1 MADVVAVGKRDRGP
15 RLDRQHMGNEHPVL
29 LIHHG
34 ARSAGRSFSPL
45 GDRIN
50 DGVAQCA
57 AARVAHGD
65 RQRGGVSDGGEENDR
80 EKKGGPHAGVVPRL
94 FCALSILLVL
104 LPAAAQDSL
113 QWNGFALLRAAKAG
127 GDKSWLDGGTGR
139 FDEGGDAKL
148 SAQLQLGV
156 DWTPSLLWNAHL
168 HLLASEDH
176 VGVPEAYV
184 DLRAREDRVRIRAG
198 AFFLPAS
205 RENVDALW
213 ESPYT
218 ITPSA
223 LNSWMGEEF
232 RPIGV
237 DLQWTAP
244 HGGLGAGATIYRGND
259 ALGAVP
265 AAFGWTWSD
274 RWTTLG
280 EHIPAYTPDSP
291 DLISSV
297 SDEVD
302 GRLGWSARARWTGE
316 HALVQLT
323 HIDNR
328 ADGEQYGD
336 LLTWA
341 TRFDIVGAEYNTTKW
356 TFAGEYG
363 WGPTAIPDFTLDLST
378 AYVLVSRRFTKG
390 RATLRLATFDNTS
403 VYGTD
408 DSGTAITAA
417 AFWEPRGPLRV
428 GFEIISLDAERAGV
442 PTQTNR
448 VAVEVRWSFS
458 KR

>member
-1 MADVVAVGKRDRGP
+1 M
-15 RLDRQHMGNEHPVL
+15 L
-29 LIHHG
+29 
-34 ARSAGRSFSPL
+34 
-45 GDRIN
+45 
-50 DGVAQCA
+50 
-57 AARVAHGD
+57 
-65 RQRGGVSDGGEENDR
+65 
-80 EKKGGPHAGVVPRL
+80 
-94 FCALSILLVL
+94 L
-104 LPAAAQDSL
+104 LPAAASAQDSL

-127 GDKSWLDGGTGR
+127 GDQSWLDGGRGR
-139 FDEGGDAKL
+139 FDEGGETKA
-148 SAQLQLGV
+148 SAQVQLGV
-156 DWTPSLLWNAHL
+156 DWTPSLLWNAHV

-184 DLRAREDRVRIRAG
+184 DANLRARGDRVRIRAG

-205 RENVDALW
+205 RENVDSLW

-218 ITPSA
+218 LTPSA

-237 DLQWTAP
+237 DAQWTSSRT
-244 HGGLGAGATIYRGND
+244 GFGAGATVYRGND

-265 AAFGWTWSD
+265 VAFGWTWTD

-280 EHIPAYTPDSP
+280 EHIPAHLPGIEEYV
-291 DLISSV
+291 SSV

-302 GRLGWSARARWTGE
+302 GRLGWSARARWSGE
-316 HALVQLT
+316 RAFVQLT

-328 ADGEQYGD
+328 ADGEQYGK

-341 TRFDIVGAEYNTTKW
+341 TRFDIVAAEYNTTKW

-363 WGPTAIPDFTLDLST
+363 WGPTVIPAFTLDLST
-378 AYVLVSRRFTKG
+378 GYVLASRRFPKA
-390 RATLRLATFDNTS
+390 RATLRYETFDNTS
-403 VYGTD
+403 VFGTD
-408 DSGTAITAA
+408 DHGTAITAA

-428 GFEIISLDAERAGV
+428 GFEIISLDDVRAGV
-442 PTQTNR
+442 PMQTNR
-448 VAVEVRWSFS
+448 IAVEVRWSFS